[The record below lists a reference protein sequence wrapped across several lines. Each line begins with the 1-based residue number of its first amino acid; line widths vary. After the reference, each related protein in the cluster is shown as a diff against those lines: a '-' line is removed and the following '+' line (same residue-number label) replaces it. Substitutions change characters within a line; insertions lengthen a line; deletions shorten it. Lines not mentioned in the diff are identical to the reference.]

1 MARITIEDCLK
12 NVDNVFELVLIASKR
27 ARQLSDEGAT
37 PLVPIEND
45 KPTVIALREIAA
57 NLVNKSILENNKISP
72 TITAES
78 TSEIS
83 KEIIDETQTTA
94 EESTQQ
100 VKDSA
105 DIDTEG
111 E

>member
-37 PLVPIEND
+37 SLVPIEND

-57 NLVNKSILENNKISP
+57 NLINKSILEDNKIPSAA
-72 TITAES
+72 TAED
-78 TSEIS
+78 TGEIS
-83 KEIIDETQTTA
+83 KEIIAETQTLA
-94 EESTQQ
+94 EESTQP

-105 DIDTEG
+105 SSDTES